1 MDWFGSDDVIPLI
14 TFDGQRYALN
24 ADAAALLA
32 DVKTPIALVSIAGRY
47 RTGKS
52 FLLNSLCQT
61 TGSSFTVGDTTTA
74 CTKGLHI
81 RKTPL
86 QASPT
91 LTTFA
96 IDTEGI
102 SSLSA
107 NEDHD
112 VKILSLALLLSSCFL
127 YNSVGAIDDQALQS
141 LNLMTKVSEYVRADV
156 ESRDAA
162 PPRFFWCLR
171 DFSLRL
177 ESADGVACDE
187 AEYLEAALAQSQG
200 GESDERNRVREAIKT
215 TFPRRS
221 LVTLVRPAG
230 EHAAPRPQEGQP
242 QVRRGRRRAAG
253 RRAARAGPLRAGPHA
268 LTGTMLAQVCQCYV
282 DALNKPG
289 AVPTIRDSWSMLTS
303 RSRRA
308 TRARPCT
315 SRRPTSCASGPR
327 KGVRVAVRA
336 GRGAPARIA
345 AYVEQFRATAGERGA
360 DLVPSFE
367 EDLRALCDGLLR
379 AEARRA
385 FDARLEASLRGVEAA
400 LAAGD
405 AEHLATYV
413 SEELGR
419 ARADL
424 CEAGLGAWKTAC
436 FDRLLGSW
444 LPAALDS
451 ASKGREEQAAR
462 VAELE
467 ATCAELQTS
476 AAAAQDFV
484 QRETARLAREHEIHA
499 ASLTASLQMQLDAK
513 TEDYASEVGKK
524 EELERELDAMRV
536 EVAVLRDKAAAAE
549 ERARAELAEAAEEE
563 ERRSST
569 TTDEDEEAS
578 FEDRK
583 RVLQLEEEA
592 RGLRD
597 ENREITA
604 IRDSLLMQLTKERDA
619 KDKLETA
626 FVQRLGALLSM
637 QNDSVQRL
645 RKEGEEAAAHA
656 RAQLAAAEDRE
667 TTPRATVA
675 QMQVSAR
682 GRRARAR
689 AVAPPRGARHAR
701 VADDAGRDDGGPAGA
716 HARGA
721 PQHPPRRATARRSTA
736 SGSRPSRPSAA
747 QVERAERSGARRRRP
762 RSCATSSASWPSG
775 DELQR
780 ELKRARDDARD
791 TSVRRDQMTLELEKL
806 RGRLDECLAER
817 ERLRAAPSPRPGRR
831 RRSSES
837 SSCSAWSGR
846 WSKKYRVLRTL

>member
-24 ADAAALLA
+24 TDAAALLA

-187 AEYLEAALAQSQG
+187 AEYLEAALA
-200 GESDERNRVREAIKT
+200 ESGADDERDRVRAAIKT

-221 LVTLVRPAG
+221 LVTLVRPA
-230 EHAAPRPQEGQP
+230 ENTQRLDHKKVNRKFAAA
-242 QVRRGRRRAAG
+242 VDALRADVL
-253 RRAARAGPLRAGPHA
+253 REAGPLRAGPHA

-289 AVPTIRDSWSMLTS
+289 AVPTIRDSWSMLVEIQA
-303 RSRRA
+303 RDAREAVHKQA
-308 TRARPCT
+308 TYELRQWAEKE
-315 SRRPTSCASGPR
+315 CASPF
-327 KGVRVAVRA
+327 ALA
-336 GRGAPARIA
+336 EGAPARIA

-367 EDLRALCDGLLR
+367 EDLRALCDGMR

-405 AEHLATYV
+405 AKHLTTYV
-413 SEELGR
+413 AEELGR

-436 FDRLLGSW
+436 FDRLLGAW
-444 LPAALDS
+444 LPAALDG

-467 ATCAELQTS
+467 ASCAELRAS

-513 TEDYASEVGKK
+513 TEDYASEVGKN

-549 ERARAELAEAAEEE
+549 ERARAERTEEEEE
-563 ERRSST
+563 ERRSSST
-569 TTDEDEEAS
+569 ADEDEEAS
-578 FEDRK
+578 FATRA

-604 IRDSLLMQLTKERDA
+604 IRDSLLMQLTKERSA

-626 FVQRLGALLSM
+626 FAQRLGALQTK

-667 TTPRATVA
+667 TTLRRELAVV
-675 QMQVSAR
+675 QMQVSKLEAV
-682 GRRARAR
+682 GREHELSRHREVRAMRESQMTL
-689 AVAPPRGARHAR
+689 GATMEDLQVRMLEVH
-701 VADDAGRDDGGPAGA
+701 
-716 HARGA
+716 
-721 PQHPPRRATARRSTA
+721 RSTLHDLRDREA
-736 SGSRPSRPSAA
+736 QHRERLQALATEHMAA
-747 QVERAERSGARRRRP
+747 QVERAEALRREEKAAAQLRDVKRKL
-762 RSCATSSASWPSG
+762 ADG

-817 ERLRAAPSPRPGRR
+817 ERLRAAHI
-831 RRSSES
+831 
-837 SSCSAWSGR
+837 SAAGETAALKR
-846 WSKKYRVLRTL
+846 ELELLRVEREVV